1 MNITDIDELLELDEK
16 EITITIKGSDCN
28 IYYSDS
34 SEQIDYL
41 NQNIDLKDEQIM
53 FLKGKIKEIQNIILA
68 IISLQEKL
76 EEATRKIDSM
86 EKNLIEKRMIKIVL
100 ETSIEESTEIIK
112 NIAPTY
118 NYKLQDLYKKRIKHF
133 KNSLY
138 NNQQEIEEFETSL
151 IALNEEKKKL
161 HEDMINIKKIYI

>member
-76 EEATRKIDSM
+76 EEATRKIDAM
-86 EKNLIEKRMIKIVL
+86 EKNLIE
-100 ETSIEESTEIIK
+100 
-112 NIAPTY
+112 
-118 NYKLQDLYKKRIKHF
+118 
-133 KNSLY
+133 
-138 NNQQEIEEFETSL
+138 
-151 IALNEEKKKL
+151 NE
-161 HEDMINIKKIYI
+161 